1 MAQSKSRMMGIDDF
15 LGSVSRGGG
24 IAMSNMFEV
33 QLPPV
38 ANVNGMQKGMSILCS
53 KVDLPMRQVTT
64 IESRS
69 GVDVE
74 KVAYGYAV
82 ADVAMSFYLLNDYS
96 AKQYFEAWQNLALN
110 QKTLE
115 IGYDNEYKKPVIIRQ
130 LRKGTGFAIA
140 RKKLYDAGKIP
151 SSIRG
156 RLPRLG
162 PLDFAQG
169 EFDLNLIS
177 SNDVVYECKLIN
189 AFPTS
194 VAAIPFSAAGGGLLE
209 VNVQLSYKNWESEF
223 VSNPA
228 SQLADALIGGL
239 ISKL

>member
-96 AKQYFEAWQNLALN
+96 AKQYFEAWQNLAVN
-110 QKTLE
+110 QQTYEL
-115 IGYDNEYKKPVIIRQ
+115 GYKSGPGGYGKQVKIHQ
-130 LRKGTGFAIA
+130 LAALTGQFNPQAERSAIA
-140 RKKLYDAGKIP
+140 R
-151 SSIRG
+151 RG
-156 RLPRLG
+156 RKG
-162 PLDFAQG
+162 PIQ
-169 EFDLNLIS
+169 FDGKAKDRALEKVIYTCVL
-177 SNDVVYECKLIN
+177 EK
-189 AFPTS
+189 AFPTTLNS
-194 VAAIPFSAAGGGLLE
+194 IEMNSEQGGLVE
-209 VNVQLSYKNWESEF
+209 VSIQLSYTDWRSE
-223 VSNPA
+223 
-228 SQLADALIGGL
+228 
-239 ISKL
+239 